1 MTDMSKT
8 ILSLDGA
15 TKTGWAIYQDGYIT
29 QHGTKAFDRVLR
41 NPQYG
46 SWLSEMINKHK
57 VTEVVAEDIYRDASH
72 TRDNA
77 FHTLA
82 QMQGV
87 ADYITYTHNVPLT
100 LIDPRRIKDCMLGT
114 FCKYNSDLKAKM
126 ICRVEALG
134 YKLEHAKAHDEAD
147 AIGILITYLKR
158 LDLPLYVPRK

>member
-1 MTDMSKT
+1 MGN
-8 ILSLDGA
+8 IPRRLHYPAWNESLC
-15 TKTGWAIYQDGYIT
+15 
-29 QHGTKAFDRVLR
+29 RVLR

-46 SWLSEMINKHK
+46 TWLAEMISKHK
-57 VTEVVAEDIYRDASH
+57 VTDVVAEDIYRDASH
-72 TRDNA
+72 TRDSA

-100 LIDPRRIKDCMLGT
+100 LIDPRHVKDCMLGT

-158 LDLPLYVPRK
+158 LDLPLYIPRK